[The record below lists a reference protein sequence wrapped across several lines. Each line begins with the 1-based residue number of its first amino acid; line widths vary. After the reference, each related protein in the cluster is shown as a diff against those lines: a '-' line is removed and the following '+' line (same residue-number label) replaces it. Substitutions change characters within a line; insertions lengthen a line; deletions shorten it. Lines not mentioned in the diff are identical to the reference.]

1 MKITPYN
8 NIAVTI
14 EQNSVGS
21 SDILLNIPITST
33 VSLSPEGDSSASVEY
48 TTDPTLTVWR
58 QWPKGEVAIY
68 TEDILTAS
76 IVAMRL
82 TVTLGSAT
90 LNIIGGQNG

>member
-21 SDILLNIPITST
+21 SDILLNIPIPST
-33 VSLSPEGDSSASVEY
+33 VSLSPGGDSSASVEY